1 MPSVR
6 LRGEGKGDYVRRVV
20 NGKPEEVCLIHYSAD
35 FSIQGCMAQVDSEFL
50 EGVIRNNGKYDDI
63 HAVRKAGKID
73 ERCGYCYAR
82 RKNWGR
88 TIPLQVTEMTRRDFE
103 TIKPQV
109 VRIGRN
115 TESLHPFY
123 MSVFVDF
130 LNLCK
135 EDGVRIIAPTKA
147 LSFGKQGVK
156 NFYLEKS
163 LSDLLPEAKDISKKL
178 KSVNAV
184 VNYSIGNDLLEPGIV
199 SQGFTNLWRIQ
210 QALLYREAGVNST
223 LTLTCDVTTSFR
235 ENAEKGVRIFQVLNA
250 REKGIPIR
258 ILPLRIPSKKI
269 AKAATGE
276 AYSELIR
283 GHDMFDSRRVRYLKK
298 RNNELVPAFF
308 HQDFQELV
316 ENGVG
321 ICGQIGEKEY
331 CDKCQVF
338 DSGTRISFPIQELVR
353 VKHSPKFYQA
363 RKKRRDGI
371 KRKSK
376 LPQPVQSTQLN
387 IFR

>member
-35 FSIQGCMAQVDSEFL
+35 FSIQGCMAQVHSSFL
-50 EGVIRNNGKYDDI
+50 EGVLRNKGRYEDI
-63 HAVRKAGKID
+63 NEVRAAGKID

-88 TIPLQVTEMTRRDFE
+88 TTPLQVTEMTRRDFE
-103 TIKPQV
+103 TIKPKV

-123 MSVFVDF
+123 MHVFIDF

-135 EDGVRIIAPTKA
+135 EYDSRIIAPTKA
-147 LSFGKQGVK
+147 LSFGKEGVK
-156 NFYLEKS
+156 NFYLEKV
-163 LSDLLPEAKDISKKL
+163 LSEFLPKSEKL
-178 KSVNAV
+178 VEKLTDVNAV
-184 VNYSIGNDLLEPGIV
+184 INYSIGNYSLERGIV

-210 QALLYREAGVNST
+210 QALLYRNSGVNST
-223 LTLTCDVTTSFR
+223 LTLTCDVTSSFR

-269 AKAATGE
+269 AKSATGRI
-276 AYSELIR
+276 YSELKR
-283 GHDMFDSRRVRYLKK
+283 EPDMFNSERKRYLKK
-298 RNNELVPAFF
+298 GNNELIPTFF
-308 HQDFQELV
+308 HPDFQKLV
-316 ENGVG
+316 EEGVG
-321 ICGQIGEKEY
+321 VCGQVGEKEY

-338 DSGTRISFPIQELVR
+338 DSEIRVGFPTKELVK
-353 VKHSPKFYQA
+353 VYHDPKFYEA

-371 KRKSK
+371 KNRTKGSHQLTKSA
-376 LPQPVQSTQLN
+376 QLN
-387 IFR
+387 F